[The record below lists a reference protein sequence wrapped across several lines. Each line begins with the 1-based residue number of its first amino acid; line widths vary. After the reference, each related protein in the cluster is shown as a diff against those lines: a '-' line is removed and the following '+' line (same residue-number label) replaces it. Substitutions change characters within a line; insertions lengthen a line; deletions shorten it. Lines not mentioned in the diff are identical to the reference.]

1 MKKAS
6 ELYQKLKTIEELI
19 RNNESPDGS
28 CNFDSDK
35 VYIFLEAAENQ
46 IPDK

>member
-6 ELYQKLKTIEELI
+6 ELYQKLKIIEERI
-19 RNNESPDGS
+19 RRHENPDGS
-28 CNFDSDK
+28 CSFDSDK
-35 VYIFLEAAENQ
+35 VYIFLEAAKGQ